1 MAGHPPCIMIADP
14 LHNRPVASESPE
26 NHLKRWK
33 WRAEWLLYTCVEEIA
48 GRLPGSWVF
57 RIGEML
63 GGFAWYFIPSRR
75 QVVLRNLRIAYHGE
89 YDLPTLQRMARET
102 IRRTGANLFSTAHT
116 ARLSGQRID
125 AMLTVENQELI
136 ENAMSGS
143 AGLVLLPPH
152 MGNWEIL
159 SRMNRLFP
167 QGHKIGAF
175 YRPLNNPLLNERV
188 LAQRET
194 DGTHLFSKRD
204 SLHHVTGFLREGGLI
219 GILAD
224 QRVGKQGELVRFF
237 GRLTRASPLPS
248 LMARRSKSEV
258 LAMSLI
264 TDSPGKWRVRYYPI
278 SRPFKTADCMK
289 ALERAMKAS
298 PTDVFWLQERWKV
311 YVSRKNTIRD
321 WLGSGMTSDGKP
333 HRALLWLA
341 DAPTDWL
348 LPESWQH
355 PDVVYEIVL
364 AENQQRPVWLKD
376 TAKIHRAPA
385 ATDVRALQKAITA
398 IDISSALPLD
408 YILTCGTFSVLAKA
422 ASRESIRLVSLS
434 PVSSKSIL

>member
-1 MAGHPPCIMIADP
+1 
-14 LHNRPVASESPE
+14 VASESPE
-26 NHLKRWK
+26 NHPKRWK

-63 GGFAWYFIPSRR
+63 GGIAWHFIPSRR
-75 QVVLRNLRIAYHGE
+75 QVVLRNLRIAFHGE
-89 YDLPTLQRMARET
+89 YDLRALQRMAKET
-102 IRRTGANLFSTAHT
+102 VRRTGANLFSTAHT
-116 ARLSGQRID
+116 ARLYAKRID

-143 AGLVLLPPH
+143 AGLVLLPSH

-175 YRPLNNPLLNERV
+175 YRPLNNLLMNERV
-188 LAQRET
+188 VAQRET

-224 QRVGKQGELVRFF
+224 QRVGRQGELVRFF

-248 LMARRSKSEV
+248 LMARRSKSQV

-264 TDSPGKWRVRYYPI
+264 TDAPGKWRVRYHPI
-278 SRPFKTADCMK
+278 KPPFKTTDCMA
-289 ALERAMKAS
+289 ALELAMKAS
-298 PTDVFWLQERWKV
+298 PLDVFWLQDRWKV
-311 YVSRKNTIRD
+311 YVNARYTIRD
-321 WLGSGMTSDGKP
+321 WLGPEMPGPSTP

-341 DAPTDWL
+341 DGDPSWR
-348 LPESWQH
+348 LPESWTH
-355 PDVVYEIVL
+355 GDVNYEVVL
-364 AENQQRPVWLKD
+364 AAGQTPPAWLSGSE
-376 TAKIHRAPA
+376 TVHTVPA
-385 ATDVRALQKAITA
+385 ATDARALQKAIA
-398 IDISSALPLD
+398 GIDLAAALPVD
-408 YILTCGTFSVLAKA
+408 YILTRAASGALVKA
-422 ASRESIRLVSLS
+422 AARESIRLVSLS
-434 PVSSKSIL
+434 

>member
-1 MAGHPPCIMIADP
+1 MSKARP
-14 LHNRPVASESPE
+14 LKSDSKSHS
-26 NHLKRWK
+26 KRWK
-33 WRAEWLLYTCVEEIA
+33 WRAECLAYTCVEEIA

-57 RIGEML
+57 RIGEVL
-63 GGFAWYFIPSRR
+63 GGIAWHFIPSRR
-75 QVVLRNLRIAYHGE
+75 RIVLRNFRIAFHGE
-89 YDLPTLQRMARET
+89 YDLPTLQQMARET
-102 IRRTGANLFSTAHT
+102 VRRTGANLFSTAHT
-116 ARLSGQRID
+116 ARLSAERID

-136 ENAMSGS
+136 ESAMSGS

-248 LMARRSKSEV
+248 LMIRRSKSQV
-258 LAMSLI
+258 LTLSLI
-264 TDSPGKWRVRYYPI
+264 TDAPGKWRVRYHPV
-278 SRPFKTADCMK
+278 SPPFKTADCMA
-289 ALERAMKAS
+289 ALELAMKAS
-298 PTDVFWLQERWKV
+298 PLDVFWFQERWKV
-311 YVSRKNTIRD
+311 YVSPRHTIRD
-321 WLGSGMTSDGKP
+321 WLGPELPGPSKR

-341 DAPTDWL
+341 DSDPAWR
-348 LPESWQH
+348 LPEEWTH
-355 PDVVYEIVL
+355 ADVIYEVVL
-364 AENQQRPVWLKD
+364 ATGQTPPAWLSGSE
-376 TAKIHRAPA
+376 TLHTLHTVPA
-385 ATDVRALQKAITA
+385 AGDARARQKAIAA
-398 IDISSALPLD
+398 IDLAAALPVD
-408 YILTCGTFSVLAKA
+408 YILTRAASGALAKA
-422 ASRESIRLVSLS
+422 AARESIRLVSL
-434 PVSSKSIL
+434 P